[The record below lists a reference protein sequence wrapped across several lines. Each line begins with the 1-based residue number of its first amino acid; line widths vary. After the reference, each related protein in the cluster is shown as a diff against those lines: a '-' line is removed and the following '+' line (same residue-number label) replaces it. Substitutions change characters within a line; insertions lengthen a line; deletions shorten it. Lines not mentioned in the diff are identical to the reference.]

1 LRDQRCHI
9 QVPPSGAPKGSSAQG
24 VRATPKTELDR
35 LKAAIEVV
43 AELMI
48 DDPAYTQI
56 FERLEHDIKIET
68 TALSGQMAAQLR
80 ARALLRQRDTGTSSA
95 LSISSDPPSP

>member
-1 LRDQRCHI
+1 MQAA
-9 QVPPSGAPKGSSAQG
+9 SGAELN
-24 VRATPKTELDR
+24 RLHATLQT
-35 LKAAIEVV
+35 V

-48 DDPAYTQI
+48 DDPGYTLT
-56 FERLEHDIKIET
+56 FERLEYEIKIET